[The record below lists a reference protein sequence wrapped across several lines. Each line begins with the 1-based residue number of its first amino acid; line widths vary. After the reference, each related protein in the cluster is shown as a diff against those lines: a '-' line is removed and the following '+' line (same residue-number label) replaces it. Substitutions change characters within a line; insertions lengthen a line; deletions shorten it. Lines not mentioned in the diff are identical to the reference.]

1 MPILNLDEDRIF
13 EAATDYQNWTFRDV
27 TLKDLPAF
35 DHSTSFGITM
45 DDENSN
51 IREEIRK
58 IVHFVNSNE
67 PPLFDSYGTL
77 GGTNAAGFEDL
88 YNIVDQISC
97 NLHVIR
103 HDNACLALDHYVDES
118 FFNVLKNSRARIRAR
133 YVGKSSKITG
143 HTPKVLRDEIS
154 NTQAYHALIDFIF
167 QSLAWWLMYV
177 AKRKSWR
184 APIIALLARW
194 SVKLKLIA
202 LDPTRWAEM
211 SLIRGE
217 DIMRRISH
225 DQKTENQIIVKFP
238 PTTGQTEPKEFSF
251 PNDRDLDYYYY
262 SWKLHMRENLYNIV
276 RQILS
281 NLVTE
286 KSRSTRSAAFEVRT
300 VIYRGVLDNALRY
313 LTVQRDGTIEMSSD
327 HVDLRCSYYALQL
340 LLFNGQRIA
349 KECVTI
355 ATSETVE
362 FHWYIKLAKGLNPK
376 VRTVTTE
383 RLDNIVSALVPLSL
397 VGSSRLVN
405 LLDNPSFQE
414 YVDDEY
420 PPAMPDP
427 FFLDDCLRIEFSLSS
442 KQGRIST
449 SRKFA
454 KTMVPASRSPLI
466 TFTEGKNISFAPPLL
481 QTEVTDE
488 IFNGERYR

>member
-1 MPILNLDEDRIF
+1 MPILNLDEARIF
-13 EAATDYQNWTFRDV
+13 EAATDYQNWSFGDI

-35 DHSTSFGITM
+35 DHSTSFGITTE
-45 DDENSN
+45 DENNN

-67 PPLFDSYGTL
+67 PPLFDSYGIL
-77 GGTNAAGFEDL
+77 GATNAAGFEDL
-88 YNIVDQISC
+88 YNVVDQISC
-97 NLHVIR
+97 NLHIIR

-118 FFNVLKNSRARIRAR
+118 FFNILRNSRARIRSR

-143 HTPKVLRDEIS
+143 HTPKVLKDEIS
-154 NTQAYHALIDFIF
+154 NMKAYHALVDFIF
-167 QSLAWWLMYV
+167 QSLAWWLMHV

-184 APIIALLARW
+184 APIIAVLARW

-217 DIMRRISH
+217 DTMRRIAH
-225 DQKTENQIIVKFP
+225 DQKTENRTVIKFP
-238 PTTGQTEPKEFSF
+238 PITGHTDLKEFSF
-251 PNDRDLDYYYY
+251 PDDRDMDYNYY

-276 RQILS
+276 RPILR
-281 NLVTE
+281 NLLIE
-286 KSRSTRSAAFEVRT
+286 KSRSMRSTAFEART
-300 VIYRGVLDNALRY
+300 LMYRGVLDNALRY

-327 HVDLRCSYYALQL
+327 HIDLRSSYCALQL

-349 KECVTI
+349 QKGVTI
-355 ATSETVE
+355 ATSEAVE
-362 FHWYIKLAKGLNPK
+362 FHWYIKLANGLSPK
-376 VRTVTTE
+376 VRTVATE
-383 RLDNIVSALVPLSL
+383 RLDDLVSALVPLSL

-414 YVDDEY
+414 YFEDEH
-420 PPAMPDP
+420 PPSMPDP
-427 FFLDDCLRIEFSLSS
+427 FSLDDCLRVEFSLRS
-442 KQGRIST
+442 KQGRVT
-449 SRKFA
+449 PSRNFA

-466 TFTEGKNISFAPPLL
+466 TFTEGQKHLL
-481 QTEVTDE
+481 CTTTIDGS
-488 IFNGERYR
+488 N